1 MSALIRVLE
10 SLARTFTDHKHE
22 FRVRKSGNNLCHI
35 HGDTIYIGEPD
46 FNIGEEEKLRIIVD
60 ALNHECEH
68 VNLGFTKERI
78 ENFIRRTRLASLAR
92 WVLTIVE
99 DHYTDFS
106 RLKKW
111 RGLKKPRTLFAK
123 LVMEK
128 EIPIN
133 YLCEREAAL
142 RGLYMISYSG
152 FAKGEEFVNDKVKVF
167 LEKARK
173 IMLRVRETH
182 NFEERERIA
191 EEILNELMKMGPH
204 DFMPFYD
211 LDLKID
217 HQIDWR
223 LTRGKFTK
231 VEYVEYEDMDFD
243 VDKILEW
250 NGVDD
255 LAPSDFERSI
265 LESINELEIE
275 FERQSE
281 QIRGSVAGR
290 DKRINPTEKPE
301 VDESIVNELT
311 LLLEKIKTED
321 LFVES
326 EWGETVNIRNYLRFI
341 CGEKWRNLYYE
352 IKPADTGGR
361 AILIA
366 LDLSG
371 SMKDKIKETVKACH
385 IVSQSSEY
393 LNDKIAAFGFQEKIG
408 VGNQVKI
415 SPIKFWHEKY
425 LPEYYTGLDVFGN
438 TPLRE
443 AVIEA
448 NEWLKPITAKEKVA
462 FIFTD
467 GEPTTS
473 TTEQVYKTVCRFR
486 NVRIIG
492 IGIGT
497 RVNPEMLQSCF
508 GNSYLWVPDIKEM
521 PKLLFSV
528 YLSFLDYPVDFSTV

>member
-1 MSALIRVLE
+1 MSAIIKVLE

-22 FRVRKSGNNLCHI
+22 FRVRKSGNNLYHI
-35 HGDTIYIGEPD
+35 HGDIIYIGEPD
-46 FNIGEEEKLRIIVD
+46 FRIGEEEKLRIIVD

-68 VNLGFTKERI
+68 INLGFSRERI
-78 ENFIRRTRLASLAR
+78 ENFIRRTRLGSLAR
-92 WVLTIVE
+92 WVLTIIE

-133 YLCEREAAL
+133 HLCEREAAL
-142 RGLYMISYSG
+142 KGLYMISYSG
-152 FAKGEEFVNDKVKVF
+152 YAKGEESISSGLRFF
-167 LEKARK
+167 LDEARK
-173 IMLRVRETH
+173 NMLKVREMH

-191 EEILNELMKMGPH
+191 EEILNEITRMEPH
-204 DFMPFYD
+204 NFMPFYD

-217 HQIDWR
+217 FQIDWR
-223 LTRGKFTK
+223 LTHGNYRKT
-231 VEYVEYEDMDFD
+231 EYSEYEDIAFD
-243 VDKILEW
+243 IDKILEW

-255 LAPSDFERSI
+255 LTPSEFEKTI
-265 LESINELEIE
+265 LESLSELEIE
-275 FERQSE
+275 FEKQSE
-281 QIRGSVAGR
+281 QIRGSIAGR
-290 DKRINPTEKPE
+290 DRRINLSEKPE

-311 LLLEKIKTED
+311 ILLEKIKNED

-326 EWGETVNIRNYLRFI
+326 EWGEAVNIRNYLRHI

-361 AILIA
+361 AILIV

-371 SMKDKIKETVKACH
+371 SMKEKIYETIKACH
-385 IVSQSSEY
+385 IVSQASEY
-393 LNDKIAAFGFQEKIG
+393 LNDRIAAFGFQEKIG
-408 VGNQVKI
+408 VGNQI
-415 SPIKFWHEKY
+415 IFSPIKFWHEKY
-425 LPEYYTGLDVFGN
+425 MPEYYTGLDVFGS

-448 NEWLKPITAKEKVA
+448 GEWLKPVTAKEKVV

-467 GEPTTS
+467 GEPTSS
-473 TTEQVYKTVCRFR
+473 TPEQVFRAICRLGDLR
-486 NVRIIG
+486 VIG

-497 RVNPEMLQSCF
+497 EINPEMLQSCF
-508 GNSYLWVPDIKEM
+508 GNSYLWVPNIRDM
-521 PKLLFSV
+521 PNLLFSV
-528 YLSFLDYPVDFSTV
+528 YLSFMDYPVDFSIV

>member
-1 MSALIRVLE
+1 MNALLRVLE

-22 FRVRKSGNNLCHI
+22 FRVRKSGNNLYHI
-35 HGDTIYIGEPD
+35 HGDTIYVAEPD
-46 FNIGEEEKLRIIVD
+46 FRIGEEEKLRIIVD

-68 VNLGFTKERI
+68 INLGFSKERI
-78 ENFIRRTRLASLAR
+78 EDFIRRTRLASLAR
-92 WVLTIVE
+92 WVLTIIE

-152 FAKGEEFVNDKVKVF
+152 FAKGEEFVSDELKVF

-173 IMLRVRETH
+173 IMLKVRETH
-182 NFEERERIA
+182 DYGEREMIA
-191 EEILNELMKMGPH
+191 EEILNDLMRMKPY
-204 DFMPFYD
+204 DYMPFYD
-211 LDLKID
+211 LDSKID
-217 HQIDWR
+217 YQIDWR
-223 LTRGKFTK
+223 LTQYKYK
-231 VEYVEYEDMDFD
+231 KIEHVEYEDVQFD
-243 VDKILEW
+243 VEKILEW
-250 NGVDD
+250 NEVDD
-255 LAPSDFERSI
+255 LTPSDFEKTI

-275 FERQSE
+275 FEKRGE

-290 DKRINPTEKPE
+290 DKRINLSEKPE

-371 SMKDKIKETVKACH
+371 SMKDKIKEAIKACH

-415 SPIKFWHEKY
+415 SPIKFWHERYK
-425 LPEYYTGLDVFGN
+425 PEYYTGLDVFGN

-448 NEWLKPITAKEKVA
+448 GEWLKPISAKEKVA

-467 GEPTTS
+467 GEPTSSTS
-473 TTEQVYKTVCRFR
+473 GQVYRTVCKHKDI
-486 NVRIIG
+486 RIIG

-497 RVNPEMLQSCF
+497 KVNPRMLQSCF
-508 GNSYLWVPDIKEM
+508 GNSYLWVPDIREM
-521 PKLLFSV
+521 PNLLFSV
-528 YLSFLDYPVDFSTV
+528 YLSFMDYPVDFSAV